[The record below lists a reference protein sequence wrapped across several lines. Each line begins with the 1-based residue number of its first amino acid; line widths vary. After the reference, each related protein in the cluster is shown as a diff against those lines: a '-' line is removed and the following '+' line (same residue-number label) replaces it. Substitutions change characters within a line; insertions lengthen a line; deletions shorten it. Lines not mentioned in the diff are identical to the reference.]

1 MRYNKKTVMEKFIK
15 SAPYIFSDAYS
26 SDYDNVN
33 NINIA
38 KMFLTQDGLQNDKMI
53 YKINSRKMIP
63 SSNLEH
69 KSIFSED

>member
-1 MRYNKKTVMEKFIK
+1 MEKFIK
-15 SAPYIFSDAYS
+15 SAPYIFSDTYS
-26 SDYDNVN
+26 SDYDSN

-63 SSNLEH
+63 TSNLQH
-69 KSIFSED
+69 KSIFNEE